1 MPVLPPKDTSIH
13 LCEKGKRRSICGN
26 VEGTTRCT
34 QKQREY
40 TPDKLIDWL
49 EEVLTVIRSHERKA
63 SMKKVIKLLKK
74 AYLIAKAKVITF
86 YNWLRIEL
94 ED

>member
-1 MPVLPPKDTSIH
+1 
-13 LCEKGKRRSICGN
+13 
-26 VEGTTRCT
+26 
-34 QKQREY
+34 
-40 TPDKLIDWL
+40 
-49 EEVLTVIRSHERKA
+49 
-63 SMKKVIKLLKK
+63 MKKVIKLLKK